1 MGDNMLVS
9 HSLIYILA
17 RIIPGIIN
25 FATIAVFTRLVTQHE
40 YGLYITVLSIV
51 GILNMFLFE
60 WIQVSLVRFYSK
72 YETNASKLLST
83 IFYMYV
89 FIFLTITLLY
99 LFLLVVLGAD
109 FTHLRVLT
117 GLTIIL
123 TFLQGWYN
131 LNLGLYRAQL
141 KAISYSIR
149 KLSQSTLILLICS
162 LFAYFEFGVNGLL
175 IGAIISF
182 IITSCFINKSW
193 KLIKFSNVDKFL
205 LKEVVKYGTPL
216 IGTLACGVLI
226 FNTDRL
232 FLSYFQSM
240 DSTAEYAISST
251 IAQSS
256 IALLVG
262 AINTAGFP
270 LITKAFERNEINSV
284 NKYLKDNL
292 LLMLSIAVPSA
303 VMLSILSS
311 YILKTLVSGT
321 YTVET
326 YMIPL
331 FSIVA
336 LLESIR
342 SNYTDLPFTLTGKT
356 FDRIIPV
363 FFALIINIILNFLL
377 VPEYDVEGAITASII
392 SYLCAIL
399 LSIYLGKKYL
409 VIPFPRKE
417 VIKIFCTTL
426 IMGISIYPLSFI
438 DNLIIPY
445 IQIFIGILIYIL
457 LSYLFNV
464 YIVIDLVK
472 QIVNTVSIKVR
483 KKNRI

>member
-9 HSLIYILA
+9 HSFIYILA

-25 FATIAVFTRLVTQHE
+25 FATIAIFTRLVTQHE
-40 YGLYITVLSIV
+40 YGQYITILSII
-51 GILNMFLFE
+51 GILNMLLFE

-72 YETNASKLLST
+72 YETNTSKLLST
-83 IFYMYV
+83 IFFMYV
-89 FIFLTITLLY
+89 FIFLTITLIY
-99 LFLLVVLGAD
+99 LFLLLFLGEIFSD
-109 FTHLRVLT
+109 LRVLS
-117 GLTIIL
+117 GLAIIL
-123 TFLQGWYN
+123 IFFQCWYN

-141 KAISYSIR
+141 KSISYSIR
-149 KLSQSTLILLICS
+149 KISQSILV
-162 LFAYFEFGVNGLL
+162 LFFSSMIAYYGFGVNGLL

-182 IITSCFINKSW
+182 IITSSFINKSW
-193 KLIKFSNVDKFL
+193 KLIKFSNVDKL
-205 LKEVVKYGTPL
+205 LLMQIVKYGTPL

-270 LITKAFERNEINSV
+270 LITKAFERNETNSV

-292 LLMLSIAVPSA
+292 LLMLSIAIPTA
-303 VMLSILSS
+303 VMLSILSN
-311 YILKTLVSGT
+311 YILKTLVSST
-321 YTVET
+321 YSIET

-356 FDRIIPV
+356 LDRIIPV
-363 FFALIINIILNFLL
+363 FIALIINILMNFLL
-377 VPEYDVEGAITASII
+377 VPKYDVEGAITASII
-392 SYLCAIL
+392 SYFCAIL
-399 LSIYLGKKYL
+399 LSIYLGKKYF
-409 VIPFPRKE
+409 VIPFP
-417 VIKIFCTTL
+417 KIEIYKIICTTL
-426 IMGISIYPLSFI
+426 IMGISIYPFTFI
-438 DNLIIPY
+438 DHSIIPY
-445 IQIFIGILIYIL
+445 LQILIGILIYLL
-457 LSYLFNV
+457 LSYVFNV
-464 YIVIDLVK
+464 YIVIDLVN
-472 QIVNTVSIKVR
+472 QIVKKLSIDSL
-483 KKNRI
+483 KKK